1 MKSGVRSFAV
11 IRRYIMADDRQ
22 PMMSYSCLIVTVH
35 VSRLRCGDIGDVN
48 GGQARFG
55 HFRWSY
61 KGHAD
66 RWVWLSAWG
75 FYWCSMV
82 TICVKCT
89 VLAMGETDRPT
100 DRWMARGIA

>member
-1 MKSGVRSFAV
+1 
-11 IRRYIMADDRQ
+11 
-22 PMMSYSCLIVTVH
+22 MMSYSCLIVTVH

-66 RWVWLSAWG
+66 R
-75 FYWCSMV
+75 
-82 TICVKCT
+82 
-89 VLAMGETDRPT
+89 
-100 DRWMARGIA
+100 